1 MSDFEKIDNIGHKVY
16 SFLTRPKVVK
26 LTCYAAM
33 VVFLGC
39 LSIGI
44 ILAQLDPD
52 GFNFIKNF
60 ISDLGSYNHT
70 PFPKF
75 LDDTAIY
82 TALFLIPLTFYMEKE
97 LRGAG
102 EEEGSLMRQRLASY
116 GLLTM
121 IIGLIGLWGIGV
133 FNEDVG
139 GAFGA
144 IIMGLDWHQIFSA
157 VVFLGFGSAGLFY
170 GLIVVFYK
178 TKLPKMLG
186 IYMIFV
192 PLTLAVIY
200 LLTIYIPLEWI
211 LLLSL
216 FGYLIP
222 SGLIFV
228 RAINR
233 EQGWKEPKEKEKIS
247 LKEKLVKNINALHD
261 FLTNPKVVK
270 ICITLFFIVW
280 IPSLICGYIFA
291 NVFDPLS
298 SLPDGGYD
306 IFRNMISDLGSL
318 RFTPMPK
325 FLDDAAMFSAIVMV
339 PAIFY
344 LKKKM
349 CSAAQLKAEEKS
361 PDIKGKVNK
370 VLKFVL
376 SNLGL
381 IFGLGAMV
389 GFFGIGFFSEDLGDA
404 VDSIGLDLSGIGSHF
419 FFSVWV
425 FGCLC
430 ISGLF
435 IGIYMTMYPK
445 TIKEKYQIEKIHWVV
460 FSVFGLVM
468 IFWPPTHAFLFL
480 AGAPPSRA
488 FHEWFMLF
496 AVLAWVYPV
505 FYILRKHAIKDL
517 T

>member
-1 MSDFEKIDNIGHKVY
+1 MSDFKKIDNIGHKTY

-33 VVFLGC
+33 IIFLSC

-44 ILAQLDPD
+44 VLAQLDPD
-52 GFNFIKNF
+52 GFNFVKNF

-82 TALFLIPLTFYMEKE
+82 TALFLIPLTLHMEKE
-97 LRGAG
+97 LRGIG
-102 EEEGSLMRQRLASY
+102 EGEGSLMQERLASY
-116 GLLTM
+116 GLVTM
-121 IIGLIGLWGIGV
+121 IFGLIGLWGIGV

-178 TKLPKMLG
+178 TKLPKILG
-186 IYMIFV
+186 VYMIFV
-192 PLTLAVIY
+192 PLTLAVVY

-233 EQGWKEPKEKEKIS
+233 EQGWKDSKEKKNNPI
-247 LKEKLVKNINALHD
+247 KERLIKNINVLHD

-270 ICITLFFIVW
+270 TCITLFFIVW
-280 IPSLICGYIFA
+280 IPSLIFGYIFA

-298 SLPDGGYD
+298 LMPDGGYD
-306 IFRNMISDLGSL
+306 IIRNMISDLGSL

-325 FLDDAAMFSAIVMV
+325 WLDDAAMFSSIVMI
-339 PAIFY
+339 PGIFY
-344 LKKKM
+344 LKK
-349 CSAAQLKAEEKS
+349 SISTAAQLKEEKL
-361 PDIKGKVNK
+361 PNK
-370 VLKFVL
+370 IVKIIL
-376 SNLGL
+376 SNFALL
-381 IFGLGAMV
+381 FGLAAIV
-389 GFFGIGFFSEDLGDA
+389 GFFGIGFFSEDLGNA
-404 VDSIGLDLSGIGSHF
+404 VDSIGLDLTGIGSHF
-419 FFSVWV
+419 FFSILV
-425 FGCLC
+425 FGSLC
-430 ISGLF
+430 IAGLF
-435 IGIYMTMYPK
+435 IGGFMILFPK
-445 TIKEKYQIEKIHWVV
+445 TIKEKFGLEKIHWAVLV
-460 FSVFGLVM
+460 IFGLIMM
-468 IFWPPTHAFLFL
+468 IWPPIHAFAFL
-480 AGAPPSRA
+480 SNLAPSRA

-496 AVLAWVYPV
+496 SILTWVYPT
-505 FYILRKHAIKDL
+505 FYILRKLAKKEL
-517 T
+517 ASR

>member
-1 MSDFEKIDNIGHKVY
+1 MDKMSDFEKIDDIGHKAY
-16 SFLTRPKVVK
+16 AFLTRPKVVK
-26 LTCYAAM
+26 LTCYAATI
-33 VVFLGC
+33 VFLGC

-44 ILAQLDPD
+44 LLAQLDPD
-52 GFNFIKNF
+52 GFNFVKNF

-82 TALFLIPLTFYMEKE
+82 TALFLIPLTLHMEKE
-97 LRGAG
+97 LRGTR
-102 EEEGSLMRQRLASY
+102 EEGGSLMQERLASY

-144 IIMGLDWHQIFSA
+144 IIMGLNWHSIFSA

-178 TKLPKMLG
+178 TKLPKILG

-192 PLTLAVIY
+192 PLTLAIIY

-222 SGLIFV
+222 SGLIFI

-233 EQGWKEPKEKEKIS
+233 EQGWKEPKEK
-247 LKEKLVKNINALHD
+247 KNIPIKERLIKSVNALHD
-261 FLTNPKVVK
+261 FLTNPKVVQT
-270 ICITLFFIVW
+270 CITLFFIVW
-280 IPSLICGYIFA
+280 IPSLIFGYIFA

-298 SLPDGGYD
+298 SMPDGGYD
-306 IFRNMISDLGSL
+306 IIRNMISDLGSL

-325 FLDDAAMFSAIVMV
+325 FLDDAAMFCSIVMI
-339 PAIFY
+339 PGIFY
-344 LKKKM
+344 LKK
-349 CSAAQLKAEEKS
+349 SISTAAQLKEEKL
-361 PDIKGKVNK
+361 PNK
-370 VLKFVL
+370 IVKIIL
-376 SNLGL
+376 SNLAL
-381 IFGLGAMV
+381 LFGLGAIV
-389 GFFGIGFFSEDLGDA
+389 GFFGIGFFSEDLGGA
-404 VDSIGLDLSGIGSHF
+404 VDNIGLDLTGIGSHF
-419 FFSVWV
+419 FFSIFV
-425 FGCLC
+425 FGSLC
-430 ISGLF
+430 IAGLF
-435 IGIYMTMYPK
+435 IGAFMILFPK
-445 TIKEKYQIEKIHWVV
+445 TIKEKYGLEKIPWAVLV
-460 FSVFGLVM
+460 ICGLIMM
-468 IFWPPTHAFLFL
+468 IWPPIHAFAFIAGL
-480 AGAPPSRA
+480 APSRA

-496 AVLAWVYPV
+496 SILAWVYPT
-505 FYILRKHAIKDL
+505 FYILRKLAKKEI
-517 T
+517 TSR